1 MTYLRN
7 HLGQPAENKMN
18 WNLTYYNENQNRY
31 CLQPHVFIDEVIQA
45 IDELSPSYIPQTISR
60 IARVTS
66 QGDAAHISD
75 WEAIRRFEGY
85 ENANR
90 TYRRK
95 PLSRGD
101 IELVQELG
109 KREVV
114 YLPKSFGGYL
124 ARVRRKAGLSQKAA
138 TKLIG
143 LPHSSLA
150 RYEADEAFPTIT
162 VFTRFAPFAAK
173 AGLSFKEIKR
183 EYIAAKLG
191 PEEGTLADI
200 VKRERWFAQM
210 SVKGLAEA
218 SNVHASIIRQI
229 EKGRTVD
236 FGVGLTITL
245 MKIAKPLLSARIMIL
260 AKEMAAT
267 WEK

>member
-1 MTYLRN
+1 
-7 HLGQPAENKMN
+7 MN
-18 WNLTYYNENQNRY
+18 WNLTYYNEERKRY
-31 CLQPHVFIDEVIQA
+31 YLQPHVFIEEVTQA
-45 IDELSPSYIPQTISR
+45 IDELSPSYIPQTVSR
-60 IARVTS
+60 IARMTS
-66 QGDAAHISD
+66 QGDAAQISD
-75 WEAIRRFEGY
+75 WEAICRFEGF

-90 TYRRK
+90 AYRRK

-101 IELVQELG
+101 IELIQKLG
-109 KREVV
+109 KREFV
-114 YLPKSFGGYL
+114 YLPKSFGSYL
-124 ARVRRKAGLSQKAA
+124 SRIRMKAGLSQKAA

-143 LPHSSLA
+143 LSHSSLA

-162 VFTRFAPFAAK
+162 VFTRFVPFAAR

-218 SNVHASIIRQI
+218 SNVSTTVIHKI
-229 EKGRTVD
+229 EKERTVD
-236 FGVGLTITL
+236 FGVGLIITL
-245 MKIAKPLLSARIMIL
+245 MQLARPLRSGRIRTL
-260 AKEMAAT
+260 AKEMTTT